1 MFKSLRSFFVF
12 SVFLLVFM
20 TMGLTIF
27 LFTTFSVTTAMILC
41 LCWGLLISYF
51 FLSYTSKH
59 VQQPLREFDVT
70 IRSVTDKVDLSKRS
84 GYRSQN
90 EMGIVSHG
98 LNKML
103 KGLRN
108 ILLDVKEYAVRFSD
122 ESDEIAKASHM
133 LAGNADTLSSVIEEL
148 SNGIT
153 DQANRADISKTTMEK
168 MVKDIK
174 EVEQGSNYLNEVVN
188 TADHRVYE
196 GREKVKQVNATI
208 MESVKMAESLNEA
221 TSQLKQASSKAN
233 NILQLIGNIA
243 NQTNLLALN
252 AAIEAARAGDQ
263 GKGFAVVAEKIRS
276 LSEETSKSVEQ
287 VNEML
292 KQIQHYVHTSALESK
307 SIHEVTNQQ
316 EQLSKQLDNAFQNIS
331 DIMHTVS
338 EETKKMTD
346 ASHDTLKGIEK
357 VFSEMEAVSYAAAS
371 LASGSQ
377 QAAAS
382 IQEQSATTKEMAN
395 RIKEVADLAVELRHL
410 SERWKGLK

>member
-1 MFKSLRSFFVF
+1 LFKNFQSFFVF

-27 LFTTFSVTTAMILC
+27 FFTTFSFTTAMMVC
-41 LCWGLLISYF
+41 LCWGLLVSYF
-51 FLSYTSKH
+51 FLSYISKH
-59 VQQPLREFDVT
+59 IKQPLREFDVA

-90 EMGIVSHG
+90 EMGMVSHG

-108 ILLDVKEYAVRFSD
+108 ILLDVKEYALRFSN
-122 ESDEIAKASHM
+122 ESDEIAKASQM

-153 DQANRADISKTTMEK
+153 DQANRANISKATMEK
-168 MVKDIK
+168 MMKVIKD
-174 EVEQGSNYLNEVVN
+174 VERGSDYLSEVVN
-188 TADHRVYE
+188 TADNRVYE

-208 MESVKMAESLNEA
+208 KESVKMAESLTEA
-221 TSQLKQASSKAN
+221 TSQLKNASSKAN

-287 VNEML
+287 VNQML
-292 KQIQHYVHTSALESK
+292 QQIQHYVQTSAVES
-307 SIHEVTNQQ
+307 SAIHEVTNQQ
-316 EQLSKQLDNAFQNIS
+316 KQLSEQLDNAFQNIS
-331 DIMHTVS
+331 NIMHIVS
-338 EETKKMTD
+338 EETKKMTN
-346 ASHDTLKGIEK
+346 ASHDMLKGSEK
-357 VFSEMEAVSYAAAS
+357 VFSEMEAVSFATSS
-371 LASGSQ
+371 LAAGSQ

-382 IQEQSATTKEMAN
+382 IQEQSATTKEVAN
-395 RIKEVADLAVELRHL
+395 RIREVADLAVELKHIA
-410 SERWKGLK
+410 ERWKGLK